1 MATTASAGEKY
12 PLAEQQVISV
22 VEEFQEGVGQLE
34 NIVGKIALYVD
45 SPATQGILF
54 APVRVG
60 MRGAFHVASAAGERG
75 ASEGDSGVLEA
86 EQLPALSGAAERDRG
101 GDQRGG
107 RDQV

>member
-1 MATTASAGEKY
+1 MATTASAGEKF

-54 APVRVG
+54 APVRVRV
-60 MRGAFHVASAAGERG
+60 RGAFHVAGVAGKRG

-86 EQLPALSGAAERDRG
+86 EQLPAVSWSS
-101 GDQRGG
+101 
-107 RDQV
+107 